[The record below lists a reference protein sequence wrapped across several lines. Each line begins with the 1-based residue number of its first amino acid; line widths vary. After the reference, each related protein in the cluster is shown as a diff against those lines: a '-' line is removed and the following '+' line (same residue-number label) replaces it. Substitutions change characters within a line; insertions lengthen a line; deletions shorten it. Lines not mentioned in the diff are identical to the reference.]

1 MSALVLLQK
10 TSHRA
15 DHLDARPMVQG
26 SLVAVA
32 LRIHLATAAIAATV
46 SGELIM
52 PFASAQLLAFDV
64 ICGRNMQTF
73 DSSTQSFS
81 RGLREERL

>member
-32 LRIHLATAAIAATV
+32 LRIHLATAAIAV